1 MIAQTFYLIIL
12 IIWVSMIGLTIWDK
26 GLTNFLKYIF
36 TPTKIPRQNRF
47 KHPFLSFLVIQEKE
61 QKFYFYAVS
70 FLIGTIFGLMF
81 FPRFLIL
88 RLLTFSISSLL
99 FCYSFFSY
107 LKLFPKKT
115 KLWQIESYL
124 LLLIT
129 TFIFYLINYMNL
141 ITPLMETTVIFT
153 FILGIIIITFSS
165 FYLLKLLSYIVQNNF
180 AHTVQ
185 VIAEFA
191 LNIFYEGLLVGTSL
205 IGVLGGES
213 KVTEFVSKLPSVHV
227 VDHLVAISYY
237 GLSDFFGDPI
247 NSIQNVQSYPTIILY
262 IHLLS
267 LLFGASYTW
276 IFLANLISIDN
287 N

>member
-12 IIWVSMIGLTIWDK
+12 IIWMVMIGLTAWEK
-26 GLTNFLKYIF
+26 GPTNFLKYIF
-36 TPTKIPRQNRF
+36 TTAKIPSQNRF
-47 KHPFLSFLVIQEKE
+47 QRSFLSFLVVQEKE
-61 QKFYFYAVS
+61 QKSYFYALS
-70 FLIGTIFGLMF
+70 FLMCTILGLMF
-81 FPRFLIL
+81 WPELIIL
-88 RLLTFSISSLL
+88 RLMTFSAASLL

-107 LKLFPKKT
+107 LKLFPKQT
-115 KLWQIESYL
+115 KIWQIESYL

-141 ITPLMETTVIFT
+141 ITPLTEETVIFT
-153 FILGIIIITFSS
+153 FALGIIIITFSS

-205 IGVLGGES
+205 IGVLGGET
-213 KVTEFVSKLPSVHV
+213 KVTEFIAKLPSTHIG
-227 VDHLVAISYY
+227 DHLVALSYY

-247 NSIQNVQSYPTIILY
+247 NTIQNVQSYPTIILY

>member
-1 MIAQTFYLIIL
+1 MIAQTFYLIVL
-12 IIWVSMIGLTIWDK
+12 IIWSAMIGLTIWDK
-26 GLTNFLKYIF
+26 GLINFLKYVF
-36 TPTKIPRQNRF
+36 TTAKIPFQNRF
-47 KHPFLSFLVIQEKE
+47 QHPFLTFLVIQEKE
-61 QKFYFYAVS
+61 QKSYFYALS
-70 FLIGTIFGLMF
+70 FLMCTILGLMLW
-81 FPRFLIL
+81 PSLLIL
-88 RLLTFSISSLL
+88 RLMTFTIASLL

-107 LKLFPKKT
+107 LKLFPKQT
-115 KLWQIESYL
+115 KIWQIESYL

-141 ITPLMETTVIFT
+141 ITPLSEGTVISAFV
-153 FILGIIIITFSS
+153 LGIIIITFSS
-165 FYLLKLLSYIVQNNF
+165 FYLLKLLSYIVKNNF
-180 AHTVQ
+180 AHTIQ

-205 IGVLGGES
+205 IGVLGGEV
-213 KVTEFVSKLPSVHV
+213 KVTEFVSKLPSTHV

-287 N
+287 S

>member
-1 MIAQTFYLIIL
+1 
-12 IIWVSMIGLTIWDK
+12 
-26 GLTNFLKYIF
+26 
-36 TPTKIPRQNRF
+36 
-47 KHPFLSFLVIQEKE
+47 
-61 QKFYFYAVS
+61 
-70 FLIGTIFGLMF
+70 
-81 FPRFLIL
+81 
-88 RLLTFSISSLL
+88 
-99 FCYSFFSY
+99 
-107 LKLFPKKT
+107 
-115 KLWQIESYL
+115 
-124 LLLIT
+124 
-129 TFIFYLINYMNL
+129 MNL